1 MARSPSKHP
10 TELELE
16 ILKVLWRIGAAT
28 VRQVRDEL
36 ASVRDLA
43 YTSVMTM
50 LSIMAGKGYVTRT
63 KDGRSFVY
71 EATYHE
77 TKATKSMLQDVVDRL
92 FGGSTTD
99 GAPPAGNVGPRR
111 RGAETDPF
119 ADQPQGSG
127 EIVFWRMGT
136 RARPVFVNK
145 TDGQECPSSV
155 LRVSSTHRRSE
166 SLPP

>member
-1 MARSPSKHP
+1 MSRSPSKHP

-50 LSIMAGKGYVTRT
+50 LTIMADKGYVTRT
-63 KDGRSFVY
+63 KDGRSFIY

-92 FGGSTTD
+92 FGGSTT
-99 GAPPAGNVGPRR
+99 AVMQHLL
-111 RGAETDPF
+111 ETSDL
-119 ADQPQGSG
+119 DDDELKQ
-127 EIVFWRMGT
+127 I
-136 RARPVFVNK
+136 
-145 TDGQECPSSV
+145 
-155 LRVSSTHRRSE
+155 RSLINRKSRE
-166 SLPP
+166 K

>member
-36 ASVRDLA
+36 AAVRDLA

-50 LSIMAGKGYVTRT
+50 LTIMADKGYVTRT

-92 FGGSTTD
+92 FGGSTT
-99 GAPPAGNVGPRR
+99 AVMQHLL
-111 RGAETDPF
+111 ETSDL
-119 ADQPQGSG
+119 DDEELKQ
-127 EIVFWRMGT
+127 I
-136 RARPVFVNK
+136 
-145 TDGQECPSSV
+145 
-155 LRVSSTHRRSE
+155 RSLINRKSRE
-166 SLPP
+166 KP